1 MKSHGKRALVTSGDA
16 HRLASQANDLADQL
30 QAQQA
35 ILRQQQVEL
44 AIQATM
50 AAGQLSRPDPTESI
64 DRLLGDAT
72 LATGTTAAAVYLLD
86 DETEYLAT
94 RFVFG
99 LSPAERL
106 GSQRPL
112 RGARGDLE
120 AMVKGLVAI
129 DDMDLGPINT
139 WRSPEPFPSGICVC
153 LGETEMP
160 IGTMWLYAAAV
171 TAFNDVHTAAA
182 RLAASNLQQTLL
194 RLAEQEAAPDS
205 SIRLILP
212 SDVTF
217 DRSREV
223 SPPPHETHDDTE
235 TISEHN
241 PTSNETALVE
251 EDSVG
256 VVPPDTVAPP
266 ADDIGFPPADASV
279 SVNAPVTDISSDEI
293 QTKSATKDRLDL
305 IDDDTLLDAALES
318 AIEAQLVKSDE
329 LIADLQRDLDLPE
342 KTTYGFVADDSVAD
356 DSVADDSVADDR
368 ALDDNALDD
377 VALDNAFAETD
388 DAAQSSSLNEDAEQW
403 PLLSGYDE
411 ETMRL
416 AAKLDLQDAQFLS
429 GEYDPTEIDQF
440 DADALEFHHGWDN
453 DELDGH
459 VADEDDSLCSD
470 FADTSDLDDSEP
482 FHGIILSLDSTLDEP
497 SKPESDTIDAID
509 DIIALIDDFDSD
521 FPSRAPEPCEDDHSI
536 LTNQSVEVAPEPED
550 IDLAHQVS
558 IWQHQTL
565 PMGAKICPS
574 WYADGMIESPLDV
587 AQSWHH
593 WDILPDG
600 QIALAICQPNGGA
613 TPKIDLSNVMDVT
626 VVRAALQ
633 AHMGY
638 RHQPSDAVRRAYD
651 TLFQIRDHSFV
662 GEGHGNVSLLYAQ
675 IDPETGETRMAST
688 GDWSTLAISKFGYR
702 PVGWL
707 DRESDRNH
715 RELGTSDLDTTGL
728 GNVDITSSHLYLQQG
743 EVFLVAGCQ
752 WMGLQPAT
760 AVPGYPQH
768 QIGTAI
774 TQAMREGKFSPLAA
788 LRTWMADTPLNGE
801 RSAMALHRFGE

>member
-50 AAGQLSRPDPTESI
+50 AAGQSSRPDPTESI

-86 DETEYLAT
+86 DETEFLAT

-171 TAFNDVHTAAA
+171 TAFSDVHTAAA

-212 SDVTF
+212 SDVTL
-217 DRSREV
+217 DRSRDV
-223 SPPPHETHDDTE
+223 SPPPHETHDDSE

-251 EDSVG
+251 ENSDG

-279 SVNAPVTDISSDEI
+279 SVKAPVTDGSSDEI
-293 QTKSATKDRLDL
+293 QTKSATQDRLDL
-305 IDDDTLLDAALES
+305 IDDETLLDAALES

-329 LIADLQRDLDLPE
+329 LIADLQRDLDVPE
-342 KTTYGFVADDSVAD
+342 KTTYGFVADDD
-356 DSVADDSVADDR
+356 
-368 ALDDNALDD
+368 ALDD
-377 VALDNAFAETD
+377 VALDNEFAETD
-388 DAAQSSSLNEDAEQW
+388 DAAQSSSLSEDAEQW

-440 DADALEFHHGWDN
+440 DADALEFHHVGTN
-453 DELDGH
+453 DELDG
-459 VADEDDSLCSD
+459 
-470 FADTSDLDDSEP
+470 TWP
-482 FHGIILSLDSTLDEP
+482 T
-497 SKPESDTIDAID
+497 KTIRCAVI
-509 DIIALIDDFDSD
+509 
-521 FPSRAPEPCEDDHSI
+521 
-536 LTNQSVEVAPEPED
+536 
-550 IDLAHQVS
+550 
-558 IWQHQTL
+558 
-565 PMGAKICPS
+565 
-574 WYADGMIESPLDV
+574 SP
-587 AQSWHH
+587 
-593 WDILPDG
+593 
-600 QIALAICQPNGGA
+600 
-613 TPKIDLSNVMDVT
+613 TP
-626 VVRAALQ
+626 
-633 AHMGY
+633 
-638 RHQPSDAVRRAYD
+638 
-651 TLFQIRDHSFV
+651 
-662 GEGHGNVSLLYAQ
+662 
-675 IDPETGETRMAST
+675 
-688 GDWSTLAISKFGYR
+688 AISMKASR
-702 PVGWL
+702 SMAASCRSIRHWM
-707 DRESDRNH
+707 SHRNPN
-715 RELGTSDLDTTGL
+715 RTPSTRSTTS
-728 GNVDITSSHLYLQQG
+728 
-743 EVFLVAGCQ
+743 
-752 WMGLQPAT
+752 
-760 AVPGYPQH
+760 
-768 QIGTAI
+768 
-774 TQAMREGKFSPLAA
+774 
-788 LRTWMADTPLNGE
+788 LR
-801 RSAMALHRFGE
+801 

>member
-50 AAGQLSRPDPTESI
+50 AAGQSSRPDPTESI

-99 LSPAERL
+99 LSP
-106 GSQRPL
+106 
-112 RGARGDLE
+112 
-120 AMVKGLVAI
+120 AI

-212 SDVTF
+212 SDVTL

-279 SVNAPVTDISSDEI
+279 SVNAPVTDNSSDEI

-342 KTTYGFVADDSVAD
+342 KTTYGFVAD

-429 GEYDPTEIDQF
+429 GEYDPTEIVPPW
-440 DADALEFHHGWDN
+440 L
-453 DELDGH
+453 
-459 VADEDDSLCSD
+459 
-470 FADTSDLDDSEP
+470 
-482 FHGIILSLDSTLDEP
+482 
-497 SKPESDTIDAID
+497 
-509 DIIALIDDFDSD
+509 
-521 FPSRAPEPCEDDHSI
+521 
-536 LTNQSVEVAPEPED
+536 
-550 IDLAHQVS
+550 
-558 IWQHQTL
+558 
-565 PMGAKICPS
+565 
-574 WYADGMIESPLDV
+574 
-587 AQSWHH
+587 
-593 WDILPDG
+593 G
-600 QIALAICQPNGGA
+600 Q
-613 TPKIDLSNVMDVT
+613 
-626 VVRAALQ
+626 
-633 AHMGY
+633 
-638 RHQPSDAVRRAYD
+638 
-651 TLFQIRDHSFV
+651 
-662 GEGHGNVSLLYAQ
+662 
-675 IDPETGETRMAST
+675 
-688 GDWSTLAISKFGYR
+688 
-702 PVGWL
+702 
-707 DRESDRNH
+707 
-715 RELGTSDLDTTGL
+715 
-728 GNVDITSSHLYLQQG
+728 
-743 EVFLVAGCQ
+743 
-752 WMGLQPAT
+752 
-760 AVPGYPQH
+760 
-768 QIGTAI
+768 
-774 TQAMREGKFSPLAA
+774 
-788 LRTWMADTPLNGE
+788 
-801 RSAMALHRFGE
+801 